1 MHIHQRIEST
11 LRFEVEG
18 VSLLGGSKYELYLK
32 QPFGVFYQFTPEI
45 INENTFDVTIPYE
58 AAMELTTGNEV
69 HRHCK
74 RRQRLAGDDRRRN
87 SAKPHRGKRPFRRHV
102 RRRYPDGRKQ

>member
-58 AAMELTTGNEV
+58 GRWSL
-69 HRHCK
+69 
-74 RRQRLAGDDRRRN
+74 
-87 SAKPHRGKRPFRRHV
+87 PPV
-102 RRRYPDGRKQ
+102 R

>member
-58 AAMELTTGNEV
+58 AAMELTTGTVNFQLAFRTAEDTPV
-69 HRHCK
+69 MGDTCIVDVQECQK
-74 RRQRLAGDDRRRN
+74 RGGY
-87 SAKPHRGKRPFRRHV
+87 HG
-102 RRRYPDGRKQ
+102 